1 MAQLATR
8 SGDMEARAT
17 AYLRKTAHFPNLE
30 KLPLLHTEVLSH
42 RIGAKLLVFGNSE
55 FNPEVMQSIAGF
67 PKFLPL
73 EVSGNI
79 IVDHG

>member
-8 SGDMEARAT
+8 SRDMEARAT
-17 AYLRKTAHFPNLE
+17 AYLRKNAHLPKLE
-30 KLPLLHTEVLSH
+30 KLPLLHIEVLRH
-42 RIGAKLLVFGNSE
+42 RFGAKLLVLGNSE
-55 FNPEVMQSIAGF
+55 FNPEMMQSIAGF

-79 IVDHG
+79 VVDHG